1 MARNGTKSRL
11 FRRGD
16 RWWADLRA
24 FNDVGGRREPLV
36 AQGQRVATTD
46 RTVAEPLLSDRLK
59 ELQER
64 RRNRSL
70 LGYEGT
76 EGLAEHAA
84 EHLKKKARSGRF
96 TVRWLQSSEHHL
108 RRAMDFFG
116 ADRHLSSIG
125 VRDVQ
130 AYTNHLLSLPSPRG
144 GRLSPGT
151 VRAHLN
157 SLSNLYKRAQSES
170 VVAPGYNPVAS
181 MMDKPRQTCREADWL
196 EVHEAALLLE
206 SARSYRP
213 NEIATQLGPV
223 HGRTMFP
230 LLATFLLTGGRKREV
245 LGLEVADVSFDRRT
259 VTFRPNRWRGL
270 KTQSA
275 HRIVPLWP
283 QLEETLQHYVFHR
296 DAPLA
301 EDGLLFPSS
310 RTGAMIHDVRK
321 ALDAIAVRAGWK
333 AGDIRL
339 HQLRHTYAS
348 ARLQTLDH
356 GAPVSPFTVARELGH
371 GGTSLVER
379 VYGHLGSVRHRS
391 EVVEY
396 KIENHRDMLGERL
409 EALEDY

>member
-24 FNDVGGRREPLV
+24 FIDVGGRRQPLV
-36 AQGQRVATTD
+36 APGETVATTD
-46 RTVAEPLLSDRLK
+46 RTVAETLLADRLR

-64 RRNRSL
+64 RRNRTL

-76 EGLAEHAA
+76 AGLAEHAA

-96 TVRWLQSSEHHL
+96 TFRWLQLSEHHL
-108 RRAMDFFG
+108 RRAVDFFG
-116 ADRHLSSIG
+116 ADRDLASIS

-130 AYTNHLLSLPSPRG
+130 AYTHHLLGKPSPRG
-144 GRLSPGT
+144 STLSAGT
-151 VRAHLN
+151 VRQHLN
-157 SLSNLYKRAQSES
+157 TLSNLYRRAQSES
-170 VVAPGYNPVAS
+170 VVAPGYNPVAA
-181 MMDKPRQTCREADWL
+181 MMDKPKRVRREAEWL

-206 SARSYRP
+206 SARRYRP
-213 NEIATQLGPV
+213 SEVAAQLGPV
-223 HGRTMFP
+223 HGPTMLP
-230 LLATFLLTGGRKREV
+230 LLATFLLTGGRKQEV
-245 LGLEVADVSFDRRT
+245 LGLEVGDVSFDRQT
-259 VTFRPNRWRGL
+259 VTFRPNGWRGL

-275 HRIVPLWP
+275 HRMVPLWP
-283 QLEETLQHYVFHR
+283 QLEEILQRFVFHR

-301 EDGLLFPSS
+301 EDGLLFPSP

-321 ALDAIAVRAGWK
+321 ALDAIATRAGWK
-333 AGDIRL
+333 AGEIRL
-339 HQLRHTYAS
+339 HQLRHTYCA

-356 GAPVSPFTVARELGH
+356 GAPISPFTVARELGH

-391 EVVEY
+391 EAVEY
-396 KIENHRDMLGERL
+396 RVENHSDTLRERL
-409 EALEDY
+409 EALD